1 MQARQDCVVLHQFMR
16 VLALQV
22 DDLRGSP
29 MSVGNLEEIIDE
41 KSVACCRAIVPDVP
55 HAPQALILT
64 CILPAVTPLCHPQ
77 WDQSTM
83 SAYFPSLIRLS

>member
-1 MQARQDCVVLHQFMR
+1 MG

-41 KSVACCRAIVPDVP
+41 KSVICSTSILLNVQHIP
-55 HAPQALILT
+55 HAFILT
-64 CILPAVTPLCHPQ
+64 CVLLAVMQLCHPL

-83 SAYFPSLIRLS
+83 SAYFPL

>member
-1 MQARQDCVVLHQFMR
+1 MLLHHFIG

-41 KSVACCRAIVPDVP
+41 KSVTLCRAVVFSVQ
-55 HAPQALILT
+55 HMLQALDLT
-64 CILPAVTPLCHPQ
+64 CILLAVTPLCHPQ

-83 SAYFPSLIRLS
+83 SAYFPS